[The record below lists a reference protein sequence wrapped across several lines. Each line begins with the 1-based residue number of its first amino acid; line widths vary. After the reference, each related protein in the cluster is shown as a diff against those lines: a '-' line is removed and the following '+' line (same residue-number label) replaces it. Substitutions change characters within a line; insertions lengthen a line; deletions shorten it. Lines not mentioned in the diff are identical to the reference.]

1 MISGKRHKGD
11 GQYRLLRD
19 ISPFTLIDH
28 GQDLT
33 IVGCTHGDHHPA
45 AGLELFKQRGWNSGR
60 RRRHDNGIERRM
72 LLPPSITIAA
82 AHRDI
87 AIAQTP

>member
-1 MISGKRHKGD
+1 MISGKGHKGD

-28 GQDLT
+28 GQYLS

-45 AGLELFKQRGWNSGR
+45 AGLKLFKQGGGNSGR

-72 LLPPSITIAA
+72 LLPTSISIPAM
-82 AHRDI
+82 HRDI
-87 AIAQTP
+87 AIAQAP